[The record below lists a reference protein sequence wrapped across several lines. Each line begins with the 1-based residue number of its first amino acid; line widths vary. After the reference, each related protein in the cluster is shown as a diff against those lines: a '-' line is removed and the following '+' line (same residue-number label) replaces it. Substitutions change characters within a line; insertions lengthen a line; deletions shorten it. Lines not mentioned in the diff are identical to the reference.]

1 MARRTK
7 EEAEATRERIL
18 DAAEAIFLENG
29 VAQTSLEEIAH
40 LAGVTRGA
48 IYWHFKNKVDIF
60 SALME
65 RVQLPLNEL
74 LQEIEEHH
82 RHNPLAALRELCLY
96 ALHNLA
102 ENPQYRR
109 VYTILFHRCEL
120 VKGLNPGVEK
130 QNQQTRQALAS
141 VTERFER
148 ARRLKQLQPGM
159 SATTAATALHVFM
172 VGIYSEWLRDP
183 AAFDLARESE
193 HLLDAFLCGV
203 ARRNEVKAAAP
214 RRRTDLRS

>member
-18 DAAEAIFLENG
+18 DAAEEIFLENG

-48 IYWHFKNKVDIF
+48 IYWHFKNKVDVF
-60 SALME
+60 SALLE

-74 LQEIEEHH
+74 LHEMEEHH

-120 VKGLNPGVEK
+120 VNGLNPGVEK

-148 ARRLKQLQPGM
+148 ARRLNQLQPGM
-159 SATTAATALHVFM
+159 SPKTAATALHVFM

-183 AAFDLARESE
+183 AAFDLSRESE

-214 RRRTDLRS
+214 RRRTDASG